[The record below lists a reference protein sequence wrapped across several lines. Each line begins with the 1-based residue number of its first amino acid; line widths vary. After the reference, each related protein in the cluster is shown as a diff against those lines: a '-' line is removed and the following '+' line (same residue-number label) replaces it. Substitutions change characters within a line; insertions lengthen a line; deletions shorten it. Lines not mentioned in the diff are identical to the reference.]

1 MLAYWLKLYKVNGYL
16 TFLFKKMCDL
26 RWNAV
31 SLMSIFFILNSNKIF
46 KRAAKSVIQE
56 GSKASSK
63 LFLFL

>member
-1 MLAYWLKLYKVNGYL
+1 
-16 TFLFKKMCDL
+16 MCDL

-46 KRAAKSVIQE
+46 KRAVKSVIQE